1 MAKLSMSR
9 RSFVKVAAVTAAAC
23 AMAGGAPEPMKALAE
38 GADETA
44 GEVKRIRSTCRAC
57 GKVECGVWVTVED
70 GKVVKVEG
78 DESTP
83 HGRGHC
89 CSKSQASMQA
99 AYHPDRLR
107 YPMKRTNPKGE
118 DDPGW
123 VRISLKEGFDLVGE
137 KLTEIVNK
145 YGGESVFAMG
155 GTSRVWTQAPYGT
168 LKQVFGTP
176 NAHLAYEICKGP
188 RHFGGILT
196 DEIGSPWMEVEAEPK
211 VYVQWGTAAEYSNY
225 DSNNRTVTDVAQ
237 HAACHIL
244 VDPRLTPLGKES
256 SIWLPLRVGTDL
268 CLSLSWL
275 KWIVDNEA
283 YDDAFVRRWTNAPFL
298 WCEDKEKE
306 GEPGDGV
313 WFMEMNGGIHM
324 RTRLLTEADL
334 KEDGSPKRFMVWDEA
349 NERLTYWDSEAC
361 QWEGEEHRIPTTGM
375 WVEHPYKPL
384 AADAWLPDI
393 STFADPA
400 TEPDRFPAGS
410 EECNPEGLPKLPSLF
425 PGEVEVTWK
434 DGSKHVARTVWDAF
448 AENLEPYTLEYAEEV
463 TEVPAELIEQA
474 VKTYTTRIDPAM
486 GNGGI
491 HYQLAPDQ
499 TGHAV
504 QNTRALQLIACITG
518 NSDEPAGNRGS
529 SKAEVDG
536 CPGRATMLSTDYG
549 ENAITWEGRDKSI
562 EDQIPE
568 IQDFVQYLID
578 NDSPLAER
586 YDNKVPTDE
595 EARWIAERKGGA
607 YRPSTAWP
615 NPKTSWE
622 RNAKQISA
630 ERFPLLRY
638 WNRWADSATIWDS
651 INEIDTPYQIHA
663 GVCMSGDFMNE
674 SNLTE
679 AWEALTKLDFWVDIN
694 LWSCPNNGCADV
706 VFPCLHWLEVN
717 TTRVSQGAGGVF
729 GAGQRAKQPE
739 GECIYDPVFVVLL
752 YKAMGV
758 PFNNTDPA
766 YDEWLNLNV
775 EDFVQCGGTVSY
787 EEQEARVLKAA
798 CDAWKTPEFP
808 DGPTFEEYAAK
819 FQEEGWFDCRK
830 YHPERWGTY
839 RRWEMGYRRQEGG
852 YNLYP
857 AVDEKAGFMTP
868 TAKVEIWST
877 IMESYIDDED
887 KFPHWREP
895 QNSKIANPEFY
906 DAALVDQIGENQA
919 VAGKME
925 ENEHMINKEGYKAAL
940 AANPEAAF
948 IMTTGARQPVYFHTE
963 HRQLPWCR
971 ELWPYPRF
979 EMNPADAAK
988 LGLEEGDWVWIE
1000 TPWGKVREVIDLYYG
1015 IKEGTTNA
1023 NHGWWFPEVDTASH
1037 GFELVNINCTL
1048 DKYAQCWICGA
1059 SQMRGIPCVVYKAT
1073 AENSPFG
1080 NPVPCDPDGNPVIW
1094 ESTDPRLKEWLTA
1107 DPAAEG
1113 MNYYRAGVNGLQ
1125 TSKSLIKE

>member
-1 MAKLSMSR
+1 MSR
-9 RSFVKVAAVTAAAC
+9 RGFVKAAAVTAAA
-23 AMAGGAPEPMKALAE
+23 AALVSGSTKPLQALAE
-38 GADETA
+38 GEDPTA
-44 GEVKRIRSTCRAC
+44 GEVKRIRSCCRAC

-70 GKVVKVEG
+70 GKVTKVEG
-78 DESTP
+78 DESTS

-89 CSKSQASMQA
+89 CSKSASSMQA

-107 YPMKRTNPKGE
+107 YVMKRTNPKGD

-123 VRISLKEGFDLVGE
+123 VRITLEEGFKLMGE
-137 KLTEIVNK
+137 RFGEIVDK
-145 YGGESVFAMG
+145 YGGESIFAMG

-211 VYVQWGTAAEYSNY
+211 VYVQWGTAPEYSNY
-225 DSNNRTVTDVAQ
+225 DSNNRTVTDVSQ
-237 HAACHIL
+237 HSTCHIL

-275 KWIVDNEA
+275 KWILDNEA

-306 GEPGDGV
+306 GEPGDGT

-334 KEDGSPKRFMVWDEA
+334 KEDGSPRRFMVWDEA
-349 NERLTYWDSEAC
+349 NGRLTYWDAEEC

-384 AADAWLPDI
+384 VADAWLPDI

-400 TEPDRFPAGS
+400 TEPDRFPEGS
-410 EECNPEGLPKLPSLF
+410 DECNPEGLPKLPALF

-434 DGSKHVARTVWDAF
+434 DGTTHVARTVWDAF

-463 TEVPAELIEQA
+463 TEVPADLIEQA
-474 VKTYTTRIDPAM
+474 VRTYTTRVDPRM

-549 ENAITWEGRDKSI
+549 DEAITWEGRDKSI

-568 IQDFVQYLID
+568 IQDFVQYLLD

-586 YDNKVPTDE
+586 YGNKVPTDE
-595 EARWIAERKGGA
+595 EAYYIAERKGGA

-615 NPKTSWE
+615 NPKTTWE
-622 RNAKQISA
+622 RNSKQISA

-638 WNRWADSATIWDS
+638 WNRWADAATIWDS
-651 INEIDTPYQIHA
+651 INEIDTPYQIHG

-694 LWSCPNNGCADV
+694 LWSCPNNGCADI

-717 TTRVSQGAGGVF
+717 TTRVSQGAGGLF
-729 GAGQRAKQPE
+729 GAGQRAKMPE
-739 GECIYDPVFVVLL
+739 GDQIFDPVFVVLL
-752 YKAMGV
+752 YQAMGV
-758 PFNNTDPA
+758 PFNNTDDA
-766 YDEWLNLNV
+766 YDEWLNLDV
-775 EDFVQCGGTVSY
+775 TQFVQMGGDVTY

-798 CDAWKTPEFP
+798 CDAWHTEEFP
-808 DGPTFEEYAAK
+808 EGPTFAEYAEK
-819 FQEEGWFDCRK
+819 FQNEGWFDCRT

-857 AVDEKAGFMTP
+857 AVDEKCAFMTP
-868 TAKVEIWST
+868 TGKVEVWST

-887 KFPHWREP
+887 KFPHWVEP
-895 QNSKIANPEFY
+895 QNSRYSNPEFY
-906 DAALVDQIGENQA
+906 DAALVDQIGENQRP
-919 VAGKME
+919 AGKMDE
-925 ENEHMINKEGYKAAL
+925 LDHMINKEGYKASL
-940 AANPEAAF
+940 VANPDAAF

-971 ELWPYPRF
+971 ELWPYPRV
-979 EMNPADAAK
+979 EMNPADCDR
-988 LGLEEGDWVWIE
+988 LGLVGGEWVWIE
-1000 TPWGKVREVIDLYYG
+1000 TPWGKVREVLDPYYG
-1015 IKEGTTNA
+1015 IKEGTINA
-1023 NHGWWFPEVDTASH
+1023 NHGWWYPEVDTASH
-1037 GFELVNINCTL
+1037 GFELVNINCVI

-1059 SQMRGIPCVVYKAT
+1059 SQFRGVPALVYKAT
-1073 AENSPFG
+1073 EENSPFG

-1094 ESTDPRLKEWLTA
+1094 EASDPRLKEWLTSN
-1107 DPAAEG
+1107 PEAAG
-1113 MNYYRAGVNGLQ
+1113 TAYYNANAKGLQ